1 MYKKLM
7 KKPPTQRQQ
16 KVAELLR
23 RTLSEMFMR
32 GEVPL
37 SGISVTVSE
46 VDIAPDLCN
55 ATAYIY
61 PLGGV
66 GVADLVE
73 RLEVFRPF
81 VRHYVAKNVQLR
93 HAPEI
98 LFRIGNSY
106 EEADRIARLLNK
118 K

>member
-1 MYKKLM
+1 M

-32 GEVPL
+32 GEIPL
-37 SGISVTVSE
+37 KGVSVTVSE

-66 GVADLVE
+66 GKADLIE

-98 LFRIGNSY
+98 LFRIDNSY
-106 EEADRIARLLNK
+106 EEGDRIARLLNK
-118 K
+118 P